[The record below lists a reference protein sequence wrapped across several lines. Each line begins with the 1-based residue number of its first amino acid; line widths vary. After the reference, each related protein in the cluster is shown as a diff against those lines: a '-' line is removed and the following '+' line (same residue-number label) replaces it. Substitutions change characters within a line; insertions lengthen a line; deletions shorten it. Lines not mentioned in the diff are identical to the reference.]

1 MLRPLLEKPGIPGL
15 LPLFRYT
22 AIIPAQVVHRS
33 DRIQAVQ
40 HRFCHMRNVG
50 GSGYMAT
57 QGESPAR
64 SGSITKLRGRT
75 WSVIILIA
83 ICGQVAWAVENN
95 FFNLFIQD
103 AFGANLSQVALMVSA
118 SALAATLTT
127 VFVGAWSDRI
137 GHRKVFI
144 VVGYVLWGCSI
155 LLFAALQDISRALAG
170 DVAAAAQIGI
180 MLTIVFDCAMTFFGS
195 SANDSCFNAWV
206 TDVTD
211 DTNRGRVEGVNSA
224 MPLLAML
231 LVFGGAMFLMYTDD
245 AGVVTYDYRLF
256 FIIIGC
262 LVILVGILTAFLMD
276 DSHPAPGRGR
286 GYLKDIL
293 YGFRPKA
300 LHENPVLYLVLLAF
314 CVFSTALQV
323 FMPYYVLYLRLP
335 YILSD
340 GYVLVMAPGIVIAA
354 IFTIFYGRVMDRKG
368 FSWAIRI
375 PFGLFLVGC
384 LLLTLFTG
392 PALVFVGSV
401 LMLSGYLGATACF
414 AAEIRNNTPVDRV
427 GLFQGLRIFMVVLI
441 PMLIGPWIGSAVS
454 ASGGSIGFGVVG
466 DGFTPSSAIFLAG
479 ALVSLLVIV
488 VLAIIRRRKTAAG
501 SEGVPSRFDGHR

>member
-1 MLRPLLEKPGIPGL
+1 M
-15 LPLFRYT
+15 T
-22 AIIPAQVVHRS
+22 
-33 DRIQAVQ
+33 IQEGSPSL
-40 HRFCHMRNVG
+40 NG
-50 GSGYMAT
+50 G
-57 QGESPAR
+57 
-64 SGSITKLRGRT
+64 ITKLRGRT

-103 AFGANLSQVALMVSA
+103 AFGASLSEVALMVSA

-144 VVGYVLWGCSI
+144 VAGYILWGCSI
-155 LLFAALQDISRALAG
+155 LVFAVLQDMSRALAG
-170 DVAAAAQIGI
+170 DVATAAQVGV
-180 MLTIVFDCAMTFFGS
+180 MLTIVFDCVMTFFGS

-231 LVFGGAMFLMYTDD
+231 LVFGGAMFLMYTGD
-245 AGVVTYDYRLF
+245 AGIVTYDYRLF
-256 FIIIGC
+256 FTIIGG
-262 LVILVGILTAFLMD
+262 LVIVVGVLTAFLME
-276 DSHPAPGRGR
+276 DSHPVSARGR
-286 GYLKDIL
+286 SYLRDIV
-293 YGFRPKA
+293 YGFCPTA
-300 LHENPVLYLVLLAF
+300 LRENPMLYLVLLAF
-314 CVFSTALQV
+314 CIFSTALQV

-340 GYVLVMAPGIVIAA
+340 SYVLVMAPGIVVAA
-354 IFTIFYGRVMDRKG
+354 VFTIFYGRIIDRKG
-368 FSWAIRI
+368 FSWAICI
-375 PFGLFLVGC
+375 PFALFLAGC
-384 LLLTLFTG
+384 LVLTLFTG
-392 PALVFVGSV
+392 LALVFIGSV

-414 AAEIRNNTPVDRV
+414 AAEIRNNTPLDRV

-466 DGFTPSSAIFLAG
+466 DGFTPSSSIFLAG
-479 ALVSLLVIV
+479 ALVSLLAIAVLV
-488 VLAIIRRRKTAAG
+488 VIRRRKALAAAEDV
-501 SEGVPSRFDGHR
+501 SSRCDGRR